1 MTIAPPGAS
10 KTIDPAIKSCAV
22 IGAGWAGLSA
32 AYQLASAGK
41 LVTLYETSPH
51 AGGRARQAQINLADK
66 KLQLDNGQHM
76 LIGGYSKT
84 LALISVLR
92 DAPSCVSSGSSARSV
107 DAPVLQRV
115 PLQFQSAH
123 IDLRR
128 KGPGQLG
135 LLVGILTATGLSMGA
150 RLGIIAMSVRLRA
163 AGWQTRPAESV
174 EQLLNRMGQG
184 TAVTEKFWEPLCIAA
199 LNTPI
204 AKAAAQ
210 TFANVLHDSLF
221 LSADSSDFLLPRTDL
236 GRLLPLP
243 MLDTLTRLGV
253 KVRLAT
259 PARHLSLANDG
270 QWLVDDRENQ
280 SHFDAVIVATPP
292 RQAAELL
299 RATAPATAAELAGFE
314 YESIQTVY
322 LAWAESD
329 APSLPA
335 IRMLQQD
342 DDRGFPGQWLFARE
356 SQQGLVLGAVVVS
369 APQPTRTLAND
380 ELAKRVCEQ
389 LTSQLGLPAPLDAK
403 TVHEKRATFS
413 CTPARPVADHA
424 QVNGHSLPANLA
436 LAGDFCWQRYPATL
450 ESAVRSGEA
459 AANAILQAS
468 R

>member
-1 MTIAPPGAS
+1 
-10 KTIDPAIKSCAV
+10 
-22 IGAGWAGLSA
+22 
-32 AYQLASAGK
+32 
-41 LVTLYETSPH
+41 
-51 AGGRARQAQINLADK
+51 
-66 KLQLDNGQHM
+66 M

-84 LALISVLR
+84 LALISALR
-92 DAPSCVSSGSSARSV
+92 GADGTPH
-107 DAPVLQRV
+107 LQRV

-135 LLVGILTATGLSMGA
+135 LLIGILTAAGLSMSA

-163 AGWQTRPAESV
+163 ARWQTRPAESV
-174 EQLLNRMGQG
+174 AQLLNRMGQS
-184 TAVTEKFWEPLCIAA
+184 TDVTKKFWEPLCIAA

-204 AKAAAQ
+204 TKAAAQ

-243 MLDTLTRLGV
+243 MLDALSKLDV
-253 KVRLAT
+253 KIRLAT
-259 PARHLSLANDG
+259 PVRHLSVANDG
-270 QWLVDDRENQ
+270 QWQVDDRENQ
-280 SHFDAVIVATPP
+280 AHFDSVIVATPP
-292 RQAAELL
+292 RQAAQLL
-299 RATAPATAAELAGFE
+299 QSCAPATADELAGFD

-322 LAWAESD
+322 LAWPESG
-329 APSLPA
+329 APGLPA

-369 APQPTRTLAND
+369 APQPTQTLDNE
-380 ELAKRVCEQ
+380 ELAKQVGNQR
-389 LTSQLGLPAPLDAK
+389 TSQLGLPAALDAK

-413 CTPARPVADHA
+413 CTPVRPVADHG
-424 QVNGHSLPANLA
+424 QVNGHSLPQNLA
-436 LAGDFCWQRYPATL
+436 LAGDYCWQRYPATL

-459 AANAILQAS
+459 AANAIMQA
-468 R
+468 